1 MHSQG
6 APKPSKLRP
15 QMSINPPLKK
25 LLTRH
30 HTNEGALT
38 SSAGVLMKDSTANRN
53 LSHYLWMTG
62 AMRVSSIKKK

>member
-6 APKPSKLRP
+6 ALKPSRLKP
-15 QMSINPPLKK
+15 QINPLLKK
-25 LLTRH
+25 KIITRH

-38 SSAGVLMKDSTANRN
+38 SSAGVLMKGSTANRN